1 MCILPTRSK
10 GNQIMNFGQIIEHE
24 IRNIF
29 LEKSYAKYDGKA
41 RPRRY
46 KISKFSI
53 SLDQHS
59 EMLCTLFS
67 LYSGVYQNVLKLRC

>member
-1 MCILPTRSK
+1 
-10 GNQIMNFGQIIEHE
+10 MNFGQLIEHE

-29 LEKSYAKYDGKA
+29 LEKSYAKYDGKT